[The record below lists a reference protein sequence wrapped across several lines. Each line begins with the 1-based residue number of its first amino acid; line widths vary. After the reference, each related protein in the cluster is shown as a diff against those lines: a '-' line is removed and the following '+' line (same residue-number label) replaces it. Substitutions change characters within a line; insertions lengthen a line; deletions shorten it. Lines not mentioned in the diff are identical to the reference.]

1 MAEMAYASGTGNCA
15 KCGEQLLQLE
25 GNEDTP
31 GGRQCIKC
39 QSKRMISGGTV
50 NDTPD
55 IGEEALNNIL
65 SAAGVRSPGVS
76 ARPAPIPQNATK
88 SVAPES
94 RQNGGKTVVVN
105 IQPGQSFEHMVGEAL
120 KIMESLPMPKDIKQF
135 KTINKIVASMRGLV
149 QEI

>member
-39 QSKRMISGGTV
+39 QSKRMISSGPI

-55 IGEEALNNIL
+55 IGEDALNSIL
-65 SAAGVRSPGVS
+65 SAAGVRSPGVVTKPLPS
-76 ARPAPIPQNATK
+76 SQPATK
-88 SVAPES
+88 SVAPMT
-94 RQNGGKTVVVN
+94 QPAPVVVN
-105 IQPGQSFEHMVGEAL
+105 VVPGQSFEELVGEAL
-120 KIMESLPMPKDIKQF
+120 KIMKSLPMPKGIKEF
-135 KTINKIVASMRGLV
+135 KSINKIIGAMEALV
-149 QEI
+149 QEK